1 MRIGWIIALAAT
13 ACSNAFAEGKLIQVD
28 PRADSWNFDYGE
40 PIKPALARLVRTGQV
55 RKATA
60 SEVAKLRAIYKRLP
74 YSAFADVPV
83 FVLLKRIPVSTLN
96 QFGGG
101 YMVNFIVP
109 ATVRQ
114 GGIGDRPGSNFF
126 NEAGQCLGGPACDP
140 VPSAPPSAPARPRY

>member
-1 MRIGWIIALAAT
+1 MRIGWIFALAAT
-13 ACSNAFAEGKLIQVD
+13 ACSNAFDEDKLIQVD

-55 RKATA
+55 RKATG